1 MIAFEKEKH
10 GKNKINQPEKELI
23 FREDDKEMEI

>member
-1 MIAFEKEKH
+1 MIAFEKEKQ
-10 GKNKINQPEKELI
+10 GKSKISQPEKELI